1 MFTFLKILKPNEN
14 IQYNYQICSSAKSLA
29 SLGGLPTM
37 SYKSVHSR
45 LGAINAGPFLE
56 TLFLELW
63 QENVGAVRRK
73 VLKELNFY
81 NQYFNMQEMGE
92 CVLKQKIK
100 RNLRNLGNI
109 QK

>member
-1 MFTFLKILKPNEN
+1 MFIFSKILKPNEN
-14 IQYNYQICSSAKSLA
+14 TQQNYQICYFAKSLA

-37 SYKSVHSR
+37 SYKPVHSL
-45 LGAINAGPFLE
+45 LGAINTGPFLE

-81 NQYFNMQEMGE
+81 NQYFNM
-92 CVLKQKIK
+92 
-100 RNLRNLGNI
+100 
-109 QK
+109 